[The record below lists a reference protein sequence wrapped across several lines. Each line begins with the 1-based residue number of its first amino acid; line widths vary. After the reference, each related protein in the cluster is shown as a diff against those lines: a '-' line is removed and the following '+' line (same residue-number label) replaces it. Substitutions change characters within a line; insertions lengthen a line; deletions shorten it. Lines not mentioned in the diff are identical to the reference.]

1 MDPIPEVA
9 QLQWDFMD
17 PIQRRYEVIRPLV
30 LCTEGTATQ
39 RAQDTDLHP
48 DTVRRW
54 LHDFRQHGMLGLFPA
69 GVTVEQRRRGPTVSE
84 AVCQAIDR
92 LKALYGGFHAR
103 ELARILFL
111 TLGERIDHKTAQRL
125 WRDSPVVP

>member
-1 MDPIPEVA
+1 MRSSV
-9 QLQWDFMD
+9 
-17 PIQRRYEVIRPLV
+17 PLSSSPQGQPRNG
-30 LCTEGTATQ
+30 LRTPTST
-39 RAQDTDLHP
+39 P